1 MTVTTELATVTHTG
15 NGVTTAFNVPFKFIE
30 SDHLQVTET
39 LISTGAGTIIAPSE
53 YLVTG
58 AGTASGGTLTYEPGG
73 SPLSSLYTITIERI
87 VPVTQDLDIEREGN
101 FDPAALEL
109 QLDLIVMQVQKLKA
123 DLAEA
128 ISGADI
134 TSITQSVAG
143 PGSATSGHFPSFN
156 GTGGALLADSG
167 YGPDDFAAD
176 DHTHAALA
184 VLWTEITKTAD
195 GSIASNTT
203 LASDADLTFT
213 MDANSN
219 YLIEADLWIFSPNA
233 VGFKFGTTGPASPT
247 LVNLVYRELDSN
259 NTETNAVLSAH
270 GSVRTNTP
278 AANRYVHAQVKIR
291 VENGVNAAA
300 FAFQFA
306 QNVSSA
312 TATLIYKGSTIKYRK
327 IQ

>member
-15 NGVTTAFNVPFKFIE
+15 NGVTTEFNVPFKFIE
-30 SDHLQVTET
+30 SDHLQVIRTV
-39 LISTGAGTIIAPSE
+39 IATGVGTTVSPSDYTVDGVGEAAGGTVTYE
-53 YLVTG
+53 YLAAPLT
-58 AGTASGGTLTYEPGG
+58 SSFTL
-73 SPLSSLYTITIERI
+73 TIERV

-101 FDPAALEL
+101 FDPAALEV

-123 DLAEA
+123 DLADA
-128 ISGADI
+128 ISGDDI

-143 PGSATSGHFPSFN
+143 PASATSGNFPTFN
-156 GTGGALLADSG
+156 GGGGALLQDSG
-167 YGPDDFAAD
+167 YAPTDFAEA

-195 GSIASNTT
+195 SSITSSTT
-203 LASDADLTFT
+203 FASDSDLTFT

-219 YLIEADLWIFSPNA
+219 YLIEADLWLFSPNG

-247 LVNLVYRELDSN
+247 LVNLVYRELDSG

-278 AANRYVHAQVKIR
+278 GANRYVHAQVKIR
-291 VENGVNAAA
+291 VENGVNAGA
-300 FAFQFA
+300 FALQFA

-312 TATLIYKGSTIKYRK
+312 TATLVYKGSTLKYRK